1 MLHDLSGIL
10 DSGYFNETKGISL
23 SCFLSFFKFHECPVD
38 IYCKTEKK
46 RRVAAC
52 KN

>member
-23 SCFLSFFKFHECPVD
+23 SYFLSFFKFHECPVD